1 MNKRI
6 KSIRTT
12 MNMSQQQ
19 FAERIGISRSAVAN
33 IEAGKKRPSEL
44 TVNAIC
50 YAFNVNKKWLIT
62 GTESMFTNDLNIEEA
77 ENFRERLL
85 SKISALSDEQL
96 IMLAELARDFCGD
109 SDR

>member
-1 MNKRI
+1 MNNRI

-12 MNMSQQQ
+12 LKLSQQH
-19 FAERIGISRSAVAN
+19 FAERIGITRSAIAN
-33 IEAGKKRPSEL
+33 IESGKKRPSEL

-62 GTESMFTNDLNIEEA
+62 GTGSMFTNDLNIEEA